1 MKYLVGLLPFILVAL
16 LVALVVSSVVRK
28 IRQQRAIEQK
38 IMELQ
43 GKE

>member
-1 MKYLVGLLPFILVAL
+1 MKYFVGLLPFILVAL

-38 IMELQ
+38 IKELQ